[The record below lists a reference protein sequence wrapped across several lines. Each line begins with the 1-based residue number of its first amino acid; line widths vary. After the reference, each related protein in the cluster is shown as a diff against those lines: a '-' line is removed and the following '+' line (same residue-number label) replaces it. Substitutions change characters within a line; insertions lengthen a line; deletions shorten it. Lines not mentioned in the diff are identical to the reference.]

1 MKVCLLVPD
10 FLSGTSFLQQPLD
23 YLYTGTVLLNKGYDV
38 TLLDC
43 RVHHLSMSNLLNAVK
58 QQDVIVVTT
67 TPVDQVQNYFL
78 DYRYAYTIK
87 TVDEIHKF
95 YPGKTIIV
103 YGAHVSANSDLVIKD
118 FKADFFIKGEI
129 FETLPSLLDVICTT
143 KDYES
148 VSNII
153 HWENGVAVHT
163 KVDVSSYHPIIP
175 NDILPSYDLAEMS
188 QYFGV
193 EYVNNI
199 PLVKRH
205 RVVAFGGRGCPYSCS
220 FCHNYFGN
228 KVNYRNPSTV
238 AAELEICQNKYNA
251 EEVFFLDEV
260 FTLNK
265 QWVHSL
271 TKEIK
276 NHHVRLELTIQT
288 RVDCIDDEVLKDLS
302 MMGVKN
308 IWLGMESMN
317 DKVLAKLNKG
327 ITTSETKECVEA
339 IKTWGIKPH
348 VFFMIGVEDE
358 NEQTIHELMNGVAEL
373 NIPYTRSLMI
383 CTPRYGTPYFD
394 HAKKQYPDIN
404 HWFDLNRVKGLVANE
419 MTPSLLIKAKNIFKK
434 RVVDTKSWQ

>member
-23 YLYTGTVLLNKGYDV
+23 FLYTGTVLQRKGYDV

-43 RVHHLSMSNLLNAVK
+43 RVHHLSMSSMLNAVR

-67 TPVDQVQNYFL
+67 TPIDQVQNYFL
-78 DYRYAYTIK
+78 DYRYAYAIK
-87 TVDEIHKF
+87 TVDEIRNA
-95 YPGKTIIV
+95 YPVKPIVV

-118 FKADFFIKGEI
+118 FNADFFIKGEV
-129 FETLPSLLDVICTT
+129 FETLPKLLDVIRTT
-143 KDYES
+143 REYES
-148 VSNII
+148 VPNII
-153 HWENGVAVHT
+153 FWKNGVAVHT
-163 KVDVSSYHPIIP
+163 KVDLLSYHPIIP
-175 NDILPSYDLAEMS
+175 DDILPAYDLAEMS

-193 EYVNNI
+193 EYINNI

-205 RVVAFGGRGCPYSCS
+205 RVVASGGRGCPFTCS
-220 FCHNYFGN
+220 FCHNYFG
-228 KVNYRNPSTV
+228 KKIHYRSPLTV
-238 AAELEICQNKYNA
+238 AKELEICKKRFGV

-271 TKEIK
+271 MREMKNRQIK
-276 NHHVRLELTIQT
+276 LELTIQT
-288 RVDCIDDEVLKDLS
+288 RVDCIDYEVLHDLS

-317 DKVLAKLNKG
+317 DELLAKLNKE
-327 ITTSETKECVEA
+327 ITTKEIKECIEV
-339 IKTWGIKPH
+339 IRSVGIQPH
-348 VFFMIGVEDE
+348 VFFMIGVEGE
-358 NEQTIHELMNGVAEL
+358 NEQTIQELMNGVAEL

-383 CTPRYGTPYFD
+383 CTPRYGTPFFD
-394 HAKKQYPDIN
+394 HAKKQYPDIDN
-404 HWFDLNRVKGLVANE
+404 WFDLNRIKGLVANE

-434 RVVDTKSWQ
+434 RIVNTKSW